1 MFKVIGLARQVLAN
15 VVLCFSLMA
24 LGLVIVVPMALEMQ
38 ALLMVTTISAALILS
53 RLRSRAMTPVM
64 IVVSVTVSLRYMYWR
79 TTETLVF
86 GNGLEVFLGYGLYL
100 AEIYTLII
108 LILGYVQTAW
118 PLERRIVPLPDD
130 ISLWP
135 TVDVYIPTYNES
147 LSVVQDTVLAAQ
159 NLAYPRDKMSIYILD
174 DGKRPE
180 FGAFAAA
187 AGVGYIARPDNNHAK
202 AGNLNHALGK
212 TSGELICIF
221 DCDHV
226 ATQIFLQATVGAFLD
241 DPKLA
246 LIQTPHHFYSPD
258 PFERNLAAG
267 RKVPNEGELF
277 YGPVQK
283 GNDFWNATF
292 FCGSCAVIRRDA
304 LQDTGGFAVETVTE
318 DAHTALKLQRKGWN
332 TAFLGIPLAAGLA
345 TERLVLHIG
354 QRIRWARGMT
364 QIMRLDNPM
373 FGRGLSLTQ
382 RLCYLNAMLHFQ
394 FAWPRIV
401 FLTAPLAYLLLDQNI
416 ISSSAAAIFVYALPH
431 LAVAIITN
439 TRIQGKHRYTFWGE
453 IYETVLCF
461 HIALPTLVTLFSPKR
476 GKFNVTD
483 KGDLLD
489 KDYFDARIVR
499 PHILVAIV
507 LLLGIA
513 LGCARYFWLATIAPN
528 PYVLALNIAWA
539 VFSLVLLLAAIA
551 VAHEK
556 RQVRE
561 TIRIDIELPVV
572 LHLDNGR
579 TLQTTTEDISMGGM
593 RLKLPNETMLTEVVE
608 YAEITYGERS
618 QIFEVRVTGASP
630 GILRLNFQAPGI
642 AQRRELVRIIMGRAD
657 AWLPVAKL
665 RRDRPLHSLMLVIAT
680 AFAPLLRR
688 RKRYQAADAPKSAE
702 RATSGVALVLLGAL
716 LLATSA
722 GESFAQEATLP
733 ELPAL
738 EVDELETVEA
748 PLPMFSIPTRV
759 ETLTFSKL
767 GFATDP
773 SIRGLRGELNVP
785 FSVSQQYLVTEA
797 RLKLTLSHSDQLLPG
812 TSDLEILLN
821 GELIQR
827 IALTPDQASGQS
839 VEVPLDP
846 MIMLPYN
853 HLVLRLR
860 AHYSDQCENPFNPAL
875 WAKLSRSSTIEL
887 VTQPLPMVNDLALLP
902 QPFFD
907 PASQNIVSLPFVLGA
922 EPNAAMAES
931 AAAVASYF
939 GAQAGYRGARFEVF
953 YDELPSENAVVVATA
968 DALPTGLNLGAIDG
982 PTLAVIDNPREP
994 LSKLLLVLGR
1004 DAAEVKTA
1012 VDVLTLQRQKLEGA
1026 AAKVQAAPVSP
1037 RVPFDAPAWLA
1048 TDRPVPLVQLATDDD
1063 RLSSTSLMPGQMTV
1077 DFRAS
1082 PDTFVWRNGN
1092 VPLHLRYRFPEGEW
1106 FDASRSRLDI
1116 ALNDRY
1122 LTSLPVL
1129 KPGLLEKVKQQF
1141 GYPARLEEIVVPI
1154 PAYLIY
1160 GQNRLSFYFNM
1171 DYGDT
1176 TLCGPTLP
1184 DRAYSAIEGDSSID
1198 LSNTYHFAQLPNLSF
1213 FVGAG
1218 FPFTRMADLSE
1229 TLAVL
1234 PKAPTTAEMQA
1245 FLELAGRFGNS
1256 TGYPARGLR
1265 VQLGSQISDAMKG
1278 RDLLV
1283 VGQIGPRLEVDPLL
1297 ASTVFRRD
1305 EAHLRIRQQTTLER
1319 AVTLIKGDWSRE
1331 TGNAD
1336 RTLSGYTSF
1345 QGLLSAASP
1354 VDEARVMVMVL
1365 ASRQEWLPDAV
1376 QRLENAQ
1383 LNTQIRGD
1391 LAVFESNNR
1400 VMSYRV
1406 GPQLTYGTLPLNKYA
1421 RWVFSERPF
1430 LLMFMLVFAAA
1441 LTAACLYPLL
1451 RNRAAR
1457 REKSQ

>member
-1 MFKVIGLARQVLAN
+1 MSHEIGLARQVLAN
-15 VVLCFSLMA
+15 LVLCCSLAA
-24 LGLVIVVPMALEMQ
+24 LGLVVVVPMALEMQ
-38 ALLMVTTISAALILS
+38 ALLMVTTIGAALVLGRMRS
-53 RLRSRAMTPVM
+53 RLMTLVM
-64 IVVSVTVSLRYMYWR
+64 IVISVTVSLRYMYWR

-86 GNGLEVFLGYGLYL
+86 GNGLETFLGFGLYL
-100 AEIYTLII
+100 AEIYTLVI
-108 LILGYVQTAW
+108 LILGYIQTAW
-118 PLERRIVPLPDD
+118 PLERRIAPLPEDV
-130 ISLWP
+130 SLWP

-159 NLAYPRDKMSIYILD
+159 NLAYPRDKLSIYILD

-187 AGVGYIARPDNNHAK
+187 AGVGYIARSDNNHAK
-202 AGNLNHALGK
+202 AGNLNHAMAK
-212 TSGELICIF
+212 THGELICIF

-258 PFERNLAAG
+258 PFERNLSAG

-292 FCGSCAVIRRDA
+292 FCGSCAVIRRRA
-304 LQDTGGFAVETVTE
+304 LEDTNGFAVETVTE

-345 TERLVLHIG
+345 TERLVLHVG

-364 QIMRLDNPM
+364 QIMRLDNPLL
-373 FGRGLSLTQ
+373 GRGLSLPQ

-394 FAWPRIV
+394 FALPRIV

-416 ISSSAAAIFVYALPH
+416 IFSSAAAIFVYALPH

-499 PHILVAIV
+499 PHIIVAAV

-513 LGCARYFWLATIAPN
+513 LGCVRYFWLATIAPN

-539 VFSLVLLLAAIA
+539 LFSLVLLFAAIA

-561 TIRIDIELPVV
+561 TIRIDIKLPVV

-593 RLKLPNETMLTEVVE
+593 RLALPTEEMLTEVVE

-618 QIFEVRVTGASP
+618 QIFEVKVSGAEP

-657 AWLPVAKL
+657 AWLPL
-665 RRDRPLHSLMLVIAT
+665 ESPGRDRPLRSLLLVVRT
-680 AFAPLLRR
+680 AISPLLRR
-688 RKRYQAADAPKSAE
+688 RKKYASGESAKPLE
-702 RATSGVALVLLGAL
+702 RAVSNAAAMVLVAVFTAASVIAPNTT
-716 LLATSA
+716 LAQVSP
-722 GESFAQEATLP
+722 LP
-733 ELPAL
+733 DLPAPQA
-738 EVDELETVEA
+738 ETVE
-748 PLPMFSIPTRV
+748 LPVPVFSVPTRV
-759 ETLTFSKL
+759 ETLTFGKL
-767 GFATDP
+767 GFASDP
-773 SIRGLRGELNVP
+773 SIRGMRGELNVP
-785 FSVSQQYLVTEA
+785 FSVSQQDLVTEA
-797 RLKLTLSHSDQLLPG
+797 RLKLTMSHSDRLLPE
-812 TSDLEILLN
+812 TSDLEVLLN

-827 IALTPDQASGQS
+827 VALTPDTASGQS
-839 VEVPLDP
+839 LEVPLDP
-846 MIMLPYN
+846 MMMLPYN
-853 HLVLRLR
+853 RLIFRLR

-875 WAKLSRSSTIEL
+875 WATLSRSSAIEL
-887 VTQPLPMVNDLALLP
+887 VTQPLPMVNDLAALP

-907 PASQNIVSLPFVLGA
+907 PASQGIVTLPFIFGA

-939 GAQAGYRGARFEVF
+939 GAQAGYRSARFPVH
-953 YDELPSENAVVVATA
+953 YDELPTTNAILIATA
-968 DALPTGLNLGAIDG
+968 GALPDGIELPVIEG
-982 PTLAVIDNPREP
+982 PTLAVIDNPRQP

-1004 DAAEVKTA
+1004 DANELKVA
-1012 VDVLTLQRQKLEGA
+1012 VDVLTLQSQGLTGDRA
-1026 AAKVQAAPVSP
+1026 RVQARPVAP
-1037 RVPFDAPAWLA
+1037 RVPFDAPAWLR
-1048 TDRPVPLVQLATDDD
+1048 TDEPVPLAQLTEEGALT
-1063 RLSSTSLMPGQMTV
+1063 STSLMPGQMTI
-1077 DFRAS
+1077 DFRAA

-1092 VPLHLRYRFPEGEW
+1092 IPLRLHYRFPEGEW
-1106 FDASRSRLDI
+1106 FDASKSRLDI
-1116 ALNDRY
+1116 ALNDNY

-1129 KPGLLEKVKQQF
+1129 KPGLFEKAKQRL
-1141 GYPARLEEIVVPI
+1141 GYPSRLEEIVVPI

-1160 GQNRLSFYFNM
+1160 GQNRLDFYFNL

-1176 TLCGPTLP
+1176 SECGSSLP
-1184 DRAYSAIEGDSSID
+1184 DAAYSAIEGDSTID
-1198 LSNTYHFAQLPNLSF
+1198 LSKTYHFAQLPNLSF

-1229 TLAVL
+1229 TLAIL
-1234 PKAPTTAEMQA
+1234 PKSPAESELQA
-1245 FLELAGRFGNS
+1245 LLELAGRFGNAS
-1256 TGYPARGLR
+1256 GYPARGLR
-1265 VQLGSQISDAMKG
+1265 VQLGSQLSDTMKG
-1278 RDLLV
+1278 KDLLV
-1283 VGQIGPRLEVDPLL
+1283 VGQIGARLEVDPLL
-1297 ASTVFRRD
+1297 AKSAFRRED
-1305 EAHLRIRQQTTLER
+1305 AHLRVREQSPLER
-1319 AVTLIKGDWSRE
+1319 AITLAKGDWGRE
-1331 TGNAD
+1331 TDAAD
-1336 RTLSGYTSF
+1336 RTLSGYQNF

-1354 VDEARVMVMVL
+1354 VDDTRIMVMLL

-1383 LNTQIRGD
+1383 LNTDIRGD

-1406 GPQLTYGTLPLNKYA
+1406 GQQLTYGTLPLNKYA
-1421 RWVFSERPF
+1421 RWLFSERPF
-1430 LLMFMLVFAAA
+1430 LLMFMLLIAAA
-1441 LTAACLYPLL
+1441 VAAACLYPLL
-1451 RNRAAR
+1451 RARAAR
-1457 REKSQ
+1457 REQS

>member
-1 MFKVIGLARQVLAN
+1 MFKGIGLARQVLVN

-38 ALLMVTTISAALILS
+38 ALLMVTTISAAFILS
-53 RLRSRAMTPVM
+53 RLRSRAMTLVM

-130 ISLWP
+130 VSLWP

-202 AGNLNHALGK
+202 AGNLNHALNK

-292 FCGSCAVIRRDA
+292 FCGSCAVIRRRA
-304 LQDTGGFAVETVTE
+304 LDDTGGFAVETVTE

-364 QIMRLDNPM
+364 QIMRLDNPL
-373 FGRGLSLTQ
+373 FGRGLALTQ

-499 PHILVAIV
+499 PHIIVAIV

-539 VFSLVLLLAAIA
+539 VFSLILLLAAIA

-593 RLKLPNETMLTEVVE
+593 RLKLPTETMLTEVVE

-657 AWLPVAKL
+657 AWLPLAKP
-665 RRDRPLHSLMLVIAT
+665 RRDRPMHSLMLVVAT
-680 AFAPLLRR
+680 ALAPLFRR
-688 RKRYQAADAPKSAE
+688 RKRYLADGAPKPVE
-702 RATSGVALVLLGAL
+702 RSMSGAALMLLGSL
-716 LLATSA
+716 LLATSP
-722 GESFAQEATLP
+722 EKSLAQEANLP
-733 ELPAL
+733 DLPAL
-738 EVDELETVEA
+738 ETDVADA
-748 PLPMFSIPTRV
+748 PLPILSIPTRV
-759 ETLTFSKL
+759 ETLTFGKL

-797 RLKLTLSHSDQLLPG
+797 RLKLTLSHSDQLLPD
-812 TSDLEILLN
+812 TSDLEVLLN

-827 IALTPDQASGQS
+827 IALTPDEASGQS

-853 HLVLRLR
+853 RLVLRLR

-939 GAQAGYRGARFEVF
+939 GAQAGYRGARFPVL
-953 YDELPSENAVVVATA
+953 YDELPEENAVVVATA
-968 DALPTGLNLGAIDG
+968 DALPAGLDLGVIEG

-1004 DAAEVKTA
+1004 DARELKTA
-1012 VDVLTLQRQKLEGA
+1012 IDVLTLHSQKLEGA
-1026 AAKVQAAPVSP
+1026 SAQVLATPISP

-1048 TDRPVPLVQLATDDD
+1048 TDGPVPLVQLTTNDQA
-1063 RLSSTSLMPGQMTV
+1063 LSSTSLMPGQMTV
-1077 DFRAS
+1077 DFRAA

-1092 VPLHLRYRFPEGEW
+1092 VPLRLRYRFPEGEW

-1116 ALNDRY
+1116 ALNDNY

-1129 KPGLLEKVKQQF
+1129 KPGLFEKVKQQF

-1160 GQNRLSFYFNM
+1160 GQNRLSFYFNL

-1176 TLCGPTLP
+1176 SVCGPTLP

-1198 LSNTYHFAQLPNLSF
+1198 LSKTFHFAQLPNLSF

-1234 PKAPTTAEMQA
+1234 PKAPTMAEMQA

-1265 VQLGSQISDAMKG
+1265 VQFGSQVSDAMKG

-1283 VGQIGPRLEVDPLL
+1283 VGQIGPRLEIDPLL
-1297 ASTVFRRD
+1297 ASTAFRRE
-1305 EAHLRIRQQTTLER
+1305 EANLRVRPQTVLER
-1319 AVTLIKGDWSRE
+1319 ASMLVQGDWSRE
-1331 TGNAD
+1331 ADTAD
-1336 RTLSGYTSF
+1336 RTLSGYSSF
-1345 QGLLSAASP
+1345 QGLLSTASP
-1354 VDEARVMVMVL
+1354 VDESRVMVMVL
-1365 ASRQEWLPDAV
+1365 ASRQEWLPDSV

-1383 LNTQIRGD
+1383 LNTQVRGD

-1406 GPQLTYGTLPLNKYA
+1406 GPQLTYGTLPLNKYV

-1430 LLMFMLVFAAA
+1430 LLMFMLVLAAA

-1451 RNRAAR
+1451 RTHAAR